1 MRQSAFTVVTPVLP
15 GQDAALSGLL
25 RSIGDDVVR
34 DTRLGLAGFDRL
46 HYASFSVVPAADGGH
61 SLVFEGN
68 VDGTPREFLE
78 RLLTTS
84 GPGVDEVYRH
94 CAGYPPVDGGS
105 PDAGLRYL
113 RANDIGAGTFYV
125 AWPGHTLDLVRRE
138 DRLRRWIQDLLDRP
152 DQQHLGQADAAT
164 VHRVV
169 VEAVRDEPT
178 LDWALREE
186 PLPFGVRRPWTVIT
200 LLAAPL
206 VAGAIAVVATAAG
219 TGPRRRAARLAL
231 AGLGTAA
238 AAAVL
243 ELLRAERADDR
254 RERSRTTDW
263 QTVYAAW
270 SRNLDQFHHRED
282 TKGQNH
288 LSSVVTIKPGLFRQ
302 LTLRA
307 VLTAIRLV
315 AALSPTR
322 GQLGG
327 IRSIHFARWV
337 ITRDRRQLLFLSN
350 FDGSWESYLGDFID
364 LAANGLTAVWTNTD
378 NAVGFPRTQLLTR
391 LGARDEARFKAF
403 ARYGMVPTLLWYSA
417 YPDLSVGN
425 IATNRAIRT
434 GLLRPGDGDGP
445 QTWLRRL

>member
-1 MRQSAFTVVTPVLP
+1 MRQSAFTVVTPVRR
-15 GQDAALSGLL
+15 GEVGLL
-25 RSIGDDVVR
+25 SDLLRGIGDDVVR
-34 DTRLGLAGFDRL
+34 DTRLGLARFDRL

-68 VDGTPREFLE
+68 VDGTSAAFLE
-78 RLLTTS
+78 RLLATS
-84 GPGVDEVYRH
+84 GPGVDAVYRH
-94 CAGYPPVDGGS
+94 CDGYPLVDGGS
-105 PDAGLRYL
+105 HGAALRYL
-113 RANDIGAGTFYV
+113 RGNDIGASAFYV

-138 DRLRRWIQDLLDRP
+138 DRLRRWIQALLDRP
-152 DQQHLGQADAAT
+152 DQQHLRQADATT
-164 VHRVV
+164 VHRAV
-169 VEAVRDEPT
+169 VEAVRDESS

-186 PLPFGVRRPWTVIT
+186 PLPFGVRRPWTMIT

-206 VAGAIAVVATAAG
+206 VAGAVTVVATATG

-231 AGLGTAA
+231 AGLG
-238 AAAVL
+238 AAAVGAVV
-243 ELLRAERADDR
+243 ELRRAERADEE

-263 QTVYAAW
+263 QMVYAEW
-270 SRNLDQFHHRED
+270 SRNLDQFQHRED
-282 TKGQNH
+282 NKGQNH
-288 LSSVVTIKPGLFRQ
+288 LSSVATIKPGLFRQ

-327 IRSIHFARWV
+327 IRSIHFARWA
-337 ITRDRRQLLFLSN
+337 ITRDRRHLLFLSN

-364 LAANGLTAVWTNTD
+364 LAAVGLTAVWTNTD
-378 NAVGFPRTQLLTR
+378 NAVGFPRTEWMVR

-417 YPDLSVGN
+417 YPDLTVAN
-425 IATNRAIRT
+425 IANNRAIRT

>member
-15 GQDAALSGLL
+15 GQDAALSDLL
-25 RSIGDDVVR
+25 RRIGDDVVR
-34 DTRLGLAGFDRL
+34 DTQLGLGGFDRL
-46 HYASFSVVPAADGGH
+46 HYASFSVVPAAAGGH

-68 VDGTPREFLE
+68 VDGASAAFLE
-78 RLLTTS
+78 RLLATS

-94 CAGYPPVDGGS
+94 CEGYPRVDGGR
-105 PDAGLRYL
+105 PDAALRYL
-113 RANDIGAGTFYV
+113 RRHDIGASAFYV
-125 AWPGHTLDLVRRE
+125 AWPGHTVDLVRRE
-138 DRLRRWIQDLLDRP
+138 DQLRHWIQDMLDRP
-152 DQQHLGQADAAT
+152 DQQHLRQADAAT
-164 VHRVV
+164 VHRAV
-169 VEAVRDEPT
+169 VEAVRDEPA
-178 LDWALREE
+178 LDWALRAE

-206 VAGAIAVVATAAG
+206 VAGAVTVVTTAAG

-231 AGLGTAA
+231 AGLGV
-238 AAAVL
+238 AAVGAVV
-243 ELLRAERADDR
+243 ELRRAERADDE

-263 QTVYAAW
+263 QTVYAEW
-270 SRNLDQFHHRED
+270 SRNLDRFQHRED
-282 TKGQNH
+282 AKGQNH
-288 LSSVVTIKPGLFRQ
+288 LSSVVTIKPGLLRQ

-307 VLTAIRLV
+307 VLRAIQLV
-315 AALSPTR
+315 AAVSPTR

-327 IRSIHFARWV
+327 IRSIHFARWA
-337 ITRDRRQLLFLSN
+337 ITRDRRHLLFLSN

-417 YPDLSVGN
+417 YPDLSVAN
-425 IATNRAIRT
+425 IANNRAIRT

-445 QTWLRRL
+445 QTWLRRV